1 MIVATPVD
9 PAGRSAGAWGRA
21 HWVAV
26 GRVADGAV
34 TDWTVH
40 EVDWD
45 GQHDAGTHGSHH
57 ARIVRFLKD
66 HAVEA
71 VVVDHMGPG
80 MVRVL
85 ETMGIPLLRATPG
98 DAQAS
103 VVAAVASG
111 AVLDAGAGH
120 HGHDHDDPLRVI
132 RPQPPTA

>member
-9 PAGRSAGAWGRA
+9 AAGRSAGAWGRA

-26 GRVADGAV
+26 GRVADGV
-34 TDWTVH
+34 LSDWQVH

-66 HAVEA
+66 HAVDA

-80 MVRVL
+80 MARVL
-85 ETMGIPLLRATPG
+85 RTMGIPLLRSSPG

-111 AVLDAGAGH
+111 AEPDAASGH
-120 HGHDHDDPLRVI
+120 HHDSADPLRVI
-132 RPQPPTA
+132 RMPPTA